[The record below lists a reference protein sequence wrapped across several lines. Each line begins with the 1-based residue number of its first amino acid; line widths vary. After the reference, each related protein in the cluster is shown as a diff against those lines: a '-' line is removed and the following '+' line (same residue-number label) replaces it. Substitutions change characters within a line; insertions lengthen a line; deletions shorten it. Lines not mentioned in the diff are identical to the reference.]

1 MRDVRAI
8 VTERGA
14 GCDGR
19 LLRQAGL
26 FLPDENAAAYGE
38 VVWSWRRDP
47 GVKPAG
53 DPPATVARK
62 AAHRGEHEVSRKTI
76 ARGKPGCLG
85 CTCSLTR
92 VLFCSTLRTRDCG
105 RSRRPAFPAPS
116 LQGEGTTD
124 ATTRAKTCR
133 GNASAYSHRCL
144 KFESDASTVIARSE
158 ATTLLRLLRK
168 LRRAQVR
175 RSASA
180 RRRKQSI
187 SLQAEK
193 WIASRCLSSGA
204 LSRDPFARNDADK
217 PPLLTTPRETSAASG
232 TSRWSFPPAPCR

>member
-85 CTCSLTR
+85 CTCQIR
-92 VLFCSTLRTRDCG
+92 VHSFAVFAHG
-105 RSRRPAFPAPS
+105 AA
-116 LQGEGTTD
+116 G
-124 ATTRAKTCR
+124 A
-133 GNASAYSHRCL
+133 
-144 KFESDASTVIARSE
+144 ASTRLSLRPLSE
-158 ATTLLRLLRK
+158 RGTNET
-168 LRRAQVR
+168 AQLGR
-175 RSASA
+175 
-180 RRRKQSI
+180 I
-187 SLQAEK
+187 E
-193 WIASRCLSSGA
+193 
-204 LSRDPFARNDADK
+204 
-217 PPLLTTPRETSAASG
+217 PRECF
-232 TSRWSFPPAPCR
+232 RLFEK